1 MSPGTPRLKIR
12 RKAKQRRR
20 RAGRPQNASDSVGPE
35 ALIETTIGL
44 LKTMPP
50 AKVTLREVARRSGV
64 DPALVRYYFGDK
76 SGLLVKAASHI
87 LAEFEANTT
96 RKMHSRKPV
105 RERLRER
112 VSDLLDVFAANPY
125 LHQIVLEQV
134 INWQKQAGKKTL
146 QQVAAHAYGVSRT
159 MVDDGV
165 AAGELRRVDPRL
177 LHIAIIGLC
186 EIFFTMRPLVEELFK
201 GQSHAQVSA
210 AYRDFLVGLLL
221 DGLRPAVTSD

>member
-1 MSPGTPRLKIR
+1 MGA
-12 RKAKQRRR
+12 RKSKQPRR
-20 RAGRPQNASDSVGPE
+20 RAGRPQTASESVGSE
-35 ALIETTIGL
+35 ALIEATIGL

-87 LAEFEANTT
+87 LADFEASTA

-112 VSDLLDVFAANPY
+112 VSDLLEVFAANPY

-134 INWQKQAGKKTL
+134 INWQKQAGKRTL
-146 QQVAAHAYGVSRT
+146 KQVAAHAYSISRT
-159 MVDDGV
+159 LVDDGV
-165 AAGELRRVDPRL
+165 AAGEMRRGDPGL
-177 LHIAIIGLC
+177 LHIAIVGLC
-186 EIFFTMRPLVEELFK
+186 EIFVTMRPLVEELFK
-201 GQSHAQVSA
+201 GQPYQQVA
-210 AYRDFLVGLLL
+210 GTYRDFLVGLLL
-221 DGLRPAVTSD
+221 DGLRPARNP